1 MLGVRLIVTLSE
13 FKRLVEAEFG
23 PNLENA
29 TPANV
34 REFLDRLQNSDY
46 PQEKSWRYEMQEE
59 HAHTYE
65 EIIKDF
71 FARTLEMPSQE
82 AVISLWIMAI
92 ELAFAMIEYQYA
104 EQLDPLFQTI
114 DD

>member
-1 MLGVRLIVTLSE
+1 VTLSE

-23 PNLENA
+23 PNLQNA

-34 REFLDRLQNSDY
+34 REFLDRLQNSDC
-46 PQEKSWRYEMQEE
+46 QEGAVLRYEMREE

-71 FARTLEMPSQE
+71 FARTLDMPAQE
-82 AVISLWIMAI
+82 AVVSLWIVAI
-92 ELAFAMIEYQYA
+92 ELAFAMVEYQYS
-104 EQLDPLFQTI
+104 EQLDPLFQSI